1 MPLKPSCR
9 NTHPDRPD
17 STHALHGE
25 GIQFEPVPVNG
36 NTESELRNPM
46 ADSKTKLSG
55 TPAAESGRDAVA
67 IIGMDCLFPR
77 SPGLAAYWRLI
88 RNGLDA
94 IAAVPPS
101 HWSVDDYFSEK
112 PDEKDHVYCRR
123 GGFLP
128 AVDFDPAEFGIPPA
142 SLEATDT
149 SQLLGLMVAKKALED
164 AGYGPRTTFARQR
177 TSVILGVTG
186 TQELVIPLGARLG
199 FPKWRR
205 ALEEAG
211 IASEK
216 AAEVVKRI
224 SESYVAWQE
233 NSFPGLLGNVV
244 AGRISNRLDLGGTNC
259 VVDAACASSLGAL
272 HLAILELQG
281 NRCDMAV
288 TGGVDTLNDIFM
300 HMCFCST
307 GVLSPTEE
315 VRPFSRHADGTLL
328 GEGVGLLVLKRL
340 ADAERDDD
348 RIYAVI
354 RAIGTS
360 SDGRSQS
367 IYAPRIEGQ
376 VQALENAYDQ
386 ANINPGSIELIE
398 AHGTGTRVGDRVEVQ
413 ALKAVFQNANP
424 SPARRVRRCALGSVK
439 SMIGHTKAAAGSAGL
454 IKTALCLHYKALPA
468 TIKAEEPD
476 PELDLEKSPFY
487 LNTRT
492 RPWFSQPD
500 HPRRAGVSAFGF
512 GGSNFHAV
520 LEEYGA
526 DKKVTAWDGSV
537 EIVAL
542 GGDSAAAVADQV
554 DDWRAFL
561 RENHAE
567 MRIRRKAADARRT
580 FAHSAVFRLL
590 LVLEQPAEQPGAAAA
605 LFEKAARKL
614 ADSKDGPNWSLQ
626 NIFFGGPAKPGKL
639 CYVFPGQG
647 SQYVDMGRELAVTF
661 PEALAL
667 FERANKACD
676 LPRRLSD
683 YVFPLPSADKDVM
696 QQQEAQLR
704 STDIAQPAIG
714 AVSLM
719 MLKILERFGLS
730 PDAACGHSYGELCA
744 HLAAGWI
751 DLDTLFYLSVM
762 RGRFMAAAGKD
773 GREAGTMLAVK
784 APLGE
789 LQALIDESGTDVILA
804 NRNSPTQGVLSG
816 NTAAIAEA
824 AELCQRHGFRT
835 VPLPVAA
842 AFHSRLVKSAQQP
855 FAQVLEDVRLTPSKI
870 PVFSNTTATAYP
882 RDPEQAKQI
891 LARQILRPV
900 DFVNEIENLFSDGV
914 RTFVEIGPKAVL
926 TSLVK
931 AILKGKA
938 ANTLCV
944 DASGGRKSGLAD
956 LARCLAHLAALGYGV
971 QIDRWGGT
979 TPPSDPKKPVMNI
992 PICGANYRKP
1002 GPAAA
1007 ATPTNPPP
1015 QTKPRQAQDVRHA
1028 GTAPAV
1034 PSGTARGPN
1043 PADRQAIDAVKQGL
1057 EAILQLQQQTAQ
1069 AHQLFL
1075 ETQHQAALTLQ
1086 RLLDQSRRL
1095 SGIEQSPADAPVPLP
1110 SIPLPGVAAD
1120 SPSAASAGPAHVP
1133 DRPGMPETAA
1143 HGIDPLAV
1151 NTAAAPV
1158 AETRIQPTDTF
1169 RPQKPAAPQDH
1180 ATASSAK
1187 APEPVAATLM
1197 QVVADLTGYP
1207 VEMLKPTM
1215 DIEADLGIDSI
1226 KRVEILSAFEEK
1238 MPGLGAIAP
1247 EKLASLKTLEQIIT
1261 YLQSDAA
1268 APAAKTP
1275 GPRSAAAEAPS
1286 SPPAPDDRSR
1296 TEAVLMQVVADL
1308 TGYPVEMLKPAMDI
1322 EADLG
1327 IDSIKRVEILSAFEE
1342 KMPGLGAI
1350 APEKVATLRTLGQI
1364 IDVLAALDATDD
1376 APPAIRGKVKAP
1388 APHVDGNLIPLPH
1401 APRSLSGHG
1410 PEPLPKTWPEAIDRR
1425 RVVAR
1430 ETPFNAGA
1438 RLALS
1443 GDSEIFIVGQSQELA
1458 SALAAEFSRQGL
1470 TSHALSLTG
1479 LLKAQTDIGK
1489 AGGLIILAPE
1499 KTPPSDD
1506 FMAKAFAVSRRLAPA
1521 LLSAARTGG
1530 AFFATLARM
1539 DGRFGTTGQGDW
1551 SPLQGGLAGLLKT
1564 AAHEWPNVLCRALDL
1579 SANWRDFSAMAH
1591 TVVSELLTP
1600 DRQAM
1605 PEVGYFLK
1613 SSNLH
1618 RVTLALEDHPFRA
1631 ADGDAIAL
1639 AEGDLVVVSGGA
1651 RGIAAAAAR
1660 ALAEQ
1665 SRPHLVLLG
1674 RSAAPFSEPAWLRPA
1689 ADAAAMKRL
1698 IFKHDF
1704 STGQANPAALEKAYL
1719 RYQANREIHATLD
1732 ALRRT
1737 GCRADYYA
1745 VDIRHAAR
1753 VKKLLAETCRAH
1765 GPLRAIIHAAGV
1777 LKDRFIIDK
1786 TEAQF
1791 RQVFDTK
1798 VAGLESL
1805 LEAAEPAR
1813 LRYLVLFS
1821 SVAARMG
1828 NAGQADYAA
1837 ANEVL
1842 NKMAQ
1847 RQARRRTG
1855 CRVISINWGPWD
1867 GGMVS
1872 ETLKKAFTQRNIAL
1886 IPEAQGVR
1894 CLLLE
1899 MLKPPGEPCEVVIG
1913 AGLTP
1918 PAAQGRFETGPAA
1931 APGLSLTFKREIDM
1945 QNHPVL
1951 NSHVLDGKPVVPF
1964 ALMAEWCGHG
1974 ALHANPGLQFCGLE
1988 DMRLLKGIRIDAH
2001 AKVIRLMAGKPEKR
2015 NRAFAV
2021 DVEIRDGVSQGS
2033 EVVHTRA
2040 RTLLAENYPP
2050 PPAFDLP
2057 RLTTSEDYPRG
2068 MHEVYDQIL
2077 FHGRQLQG
2085 IRRIV
2090 SSTQEAM
2097 VAELAAAPPPAQWI
2111 REPMRNHWLIDPL
2124 VLDSAFQM
2132 ASLWCYDHLGMVS
2145 LPSFSRSYQQ
2155 YRRRFPQEG
2164 VTAVF
2169 ELRASSDS
2177 RIRADFTFLDAAG
2190 TVVARIKGYEAV
2202 MSDTL
2207 FKAFRANSAA

>member
-36 NTESELRNPM
+36 NNESELRNPM

-55 TPAAESGRDAVA
+55 TPAAESGHDAVA

-211 IASEK
+211 IAAEK

-354 RAIGTS
+354 RAVGTS

-424 SPARRVRRCALGSVK
+424 SPTRRVRRCALGSVK

-520 LEEYGA
+520 LEEYGG

-561 RENHAE
+561 RESHTE
-567 MRIRRKAADARRT
+567 MQIRRKAADARRT
-580 FAHSAVFRLL
+580 FAPSAVFRLL

-614 ADSKDGPNWSLQ
+614 ADSKEAPNWSLQ

-683 YVFPLPSADKDVM
+683 YVYPLPSADKDVM

-870 PVFSNTTATAYP
+870 PVFSNTTATAYS

-900 DFVNEIENLFSDGV
+900 DFVNEIENLFSEGV

-944 DASGGRKSGLAD
+944 DASGGRKSGIAD

-979 TPPSDPKKPVMNI
+979 TPPPNPKKPVMNI

-1015 QTKPRQAQDVRHA
+1015 QTKPRHAQDVRHA
-1028 GTAPAV
+1028 GTTPAV
-1034 PSGTARGPN
+1034 PSGTARGQN

-1120 SPSAASAGPAHVP
+1120 SPPAVSAGPAHVP

-1151 NTAAAPV
+1151 NTAPAPA

-1187 APEPVAATLM
+1187 APEPVADT
-1197 QVVADLTGYP
+1197 
-1207 VEMLKPTM
+1207 
-1215 DIEADLGIDSI
+1215 
-1226 KRVEILSAFEEK
+1226 
-1238 MPGLGAIAP
+1238 
-1247 EKLASLKTLEQIIT
+1247 
-1261 YLQSDAA
+1261 
-1268 APAAKTP
+1268 
-1275 GPRSAAAEAPS
+1275 
-1286 SPPAPDDRSR
+1286 
-1296 TEAVLMQVVADL
+1296 LMQVVADL

-1364 IDVLAALDATDD
+1364 IDVLAAVDAAGDP
-1376 APPAIRGKVKAP
+1376 PPAIRGKVKTP

-1410 PEPLPKTWPEAIDRR
+1410 TVPLPKTWPEAIDRR

-1443 GDSEIFIVGQSQELA
+1443 GDSEIFIVGQSQALA

-1470 TSHALSLTG
+1470 TSHALSLNG

-1618 RVTLALEDHPFRA
+1618 RITLALEDHPFRA
-1631 ADGDAIAL
+1631 ADDDAIAL

-1665 SRPHLVLLG
+1665 ARPHLVLLG
-1674 RSAAPFSEPAWLRPA
+1674 RSSAPFSEPAWLRPA

-1719 RYQANREIHATLD
+1719 RYQANREIQATLD

-1753 VKKLLAETCRAH
+1753 VKKLLAEACRSL
-1765 GPLRAIIHAAGV
+1765 GPIRAIIHAAGV

-1805 LEAAEPAR
+1805 LAAAEPTR

-1899 MLKPPGEPCEVVIG
+1899 MQKPPGQPCEVVIG

-1988 DMRLLKGIRIDAH
+1988 DMRLLKGIRIDAQ
-2001 AKVIRLMAGKPEKR
+2001 AKVIRLMAGKLEKR

-2033 EVVHTRA
+2033 EVIHTRA

-2050 PPAFDLP
+2050 PPAFDLS
-2057 RLTTSEDYPRG
+2057 RLTTSEDYPRS

-2090 SSTQEAM
+2090 SSTQQAM